1 MMADHDEGKDDE
13 SEAVVE
19 QRIYGCDL
27 IEEASIHLELPQ
39 VCAATAQT
47 LFHRF
52 YARRSFARHDVRHVA
67 MGVLFLAA
75 KVEESPRRVR
85 DVLNVFNALFQ
96 HRDDGSHALEPL
108 DLNSER
114 YLRMKQLVVGVEA
127 EVLTELGFL
136 LYTEHPHKFILNY
149 VRLICPDP
157 SLEQQLAQ
165 RAWNVINDSARTD
178 LCLRF
183 APEAI
188 CCAAISM
195 AARALRLPLPTQ
207 PPWWEVFEVAKA
219 GARLGARAR
228 SERAK
233 RCGRLTRAR
242 PSRRADADVDRVS
255 GQMADLYA
263 RPKAQYR
270 DLKTKRPSPAAG
282 PGQG

>member
-1 MMADHDEGKDDE
+1 MVPAG
-13 SEAVVE
+13 SREAEVDPEVVLE

-27 IEEASIHLELPQ
+27 VQEATILLDLPQ

-75 KVEESPRRVR
+75 KVEESPRRLR

-96 HRDDGSHALEPL
+96 YRDDGLRELEPL
-108 DLNSER
+108 DIGSER
-114 YLRMKQLVVGVEA
+114 YSNMKALVVHVEG
-127 EVLTELGFL
+127 EVLTELGFI

-149 VRLICPDP
+149 VKLICVDAL
-157 SLEQQLAQ
+157 LEKPLAQ
-165 RAWNVINDSARTD
+165 KAWNVINDSARTD

-195 AARALRLPLPTQ
+195 AARALRLPLPTK
-207 PPWWEVFEVAKA
+207 PAWWEVFEVAKD
-219 GARLGARAR
+219 GARPPAPRPARHASPASGPARAHLA
-228 SERAK
+228 RAPH
-233 RCGRLTRAR
+233 RACC
-242 PSRRADADVDRVS
+242 PPALQISTA
-255 GQMADLYA
+255 
-263 RPKAQYR
+263 
-270 DLKTKRPSPAAG
+270 SPG
-282 PGQG
+282 